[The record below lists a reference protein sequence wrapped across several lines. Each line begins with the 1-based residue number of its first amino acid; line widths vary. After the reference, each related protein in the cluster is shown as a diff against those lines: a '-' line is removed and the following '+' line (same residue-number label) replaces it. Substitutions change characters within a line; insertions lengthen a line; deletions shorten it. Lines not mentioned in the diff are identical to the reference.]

1 MQSSVVLRSRETM
14 ADLLVRNVPPTLM
27 ERLKAQAQRNGRS
40 VQKEALAVLE
50 GGTKPTMDEWL
61 EEAAKLRAEL
71 EASGYTGDSTAMIR
85 EDRDSR

>member
-1 MQSSVVLRSRETM
+1 M
-14 ADLLVRNVPPTLM
+14 ADLLVRNVPPSVM

-50 GGTKPTMDEWL
+50 SGTQLTMKEWL
-61 EEAAKLRAEL
+61 EEAAKLRAEIA
-71 EASGYTGDSTAMIR
+71 ASGYSGDSTAMIR